1 MNKKRFALALF
12 FVAAMSLSMFMMP
25 MAPIKQTETST
36 PSTFTP
42 EQNQQIQNFYQ
53 EVSQPGFEPG
63 VDAVLAQWQGT
74 GVLSDSVVSVAG
86 RPSVLIY
93 GAPWLNIESVK
104 SVADIAWWVNLK
116 VFKLV
121 QARINTPADL
131 DSLMKIS
138 GVAGVCA
145 NTFIQGDSNQAAAT
159 PGTIAPDMTEF
170 RDIVGATGTVASSYD
185 GSGVVVGHVDTGADF
200 GNPVLENAYDP
211 YSYDPTSEGVVLTKA
226 LANSTNVANVTAWL
240 EAGNVLTFRNATGV
254 YMNITTDFDVDSN
267 YNGLNIL
274 SPQYY
279 VYATGAKNKANATDF
294 FEKVVWTPYEI
305 PDPATFS
312 IEAGTDFHFGYVLQG
327 KATTA
332 GGAPRIFTPV
342 LLWNSSINKQY
353 QVAVDWAGAEGWSVF
368 FNGAWRYQTL
378 DFNKTS
384 TWATVGAMFDHSFV
398 DDINADE
405 IFNITNPVIAH
416 DYTGD
421 GIDDYSIGSI
431 GYVYDAIATD
441 PYFSDLPKL
450 PFTSEIVYRF
460 RSDGNAFGLYYDSA
474 THGTATAALVAARD
488 VGVYY
493 DPTSNETF
501 HFEGI
506 APGATLLSTKAITA
520 GSYWGSYL
528 WVCGFV
534 YNETNDEFYYSD
546 ASGHRADVVTN
557 SWGWVTTPSS
567 QLNYLD
573 FTWEVLSQPNYLKTG
588 YPGVL
593 HVFSAGNEGSGYMT
607 IGPPGSAASV
617 LTVGASTSSKW
628 LDYLYGPNQPYTNGI
643 ASFSSRGPSFSGYPK
658 PDVMAP
664 GLAGYSAVP
673 WWGEYFVPMWQ
684 PGATYANSTLFSGTS
699 QACPVAA
706 GVVALYIQAAGLE
719 GTGPN
724 PASVKTV
731 IQSTASP
738 MNYDPSVAG
747 FGLVDADA
755 ACDYAESGAVLV
767 GSTSDSYNN
776 FAADLADAWEYW
788 GTIGPYIGL
797 QNDVN
802 SSAVPFPTGYADAAL
817 YFGQVSPDN
826 KYTISYALRDGT
838 AGLLDWADDS
848 LTGGAMYYAAAET
861 YTFTGTTFSYN
872 DTVVYKFPESQMYG
886 FYNLRDELGAS
897 TYDSMTSG
905 SNYVTLDVA
914 FNAAQ
919 VAGNEPWM
927 FLYDWQDLN
936 HDAMPNLYNA
946 SSSATG
952 KGNELA
958 RLTSASDA
966 SNVNEM
972 QYAVIGTFDTVL
984 NGNMTLVIHDPVFD
998 TNMTATGHQFT
1009 CTVVVWAP
1017 VDVSG
1022 SLITFADNGFNA
1034 AASVNIT
1041 LNVPA
1046 DAETGIH
1053 DGWAALQYGAE
1064 ILLMPFSYNVV
1075 ANITV
1080 AKDTAQTIVDGWGT
1094 DLSPYDNAAWGCMD
1108 SDPDTWD
1115 FRSYVITLDYPSA
1128 VYLGLRVIWPN
1139 TGNNMSVDVRDS
1151 TMVTVATGVGKTA
1164 TTTAVLAKVGGN
1176 GTYYLQMHPTA
1187 LNASV
1192 SGPVNFTIEAMWYES
1207 LTNQPVILSEKS
1219 NDRAGVRSV
1228 ADGDT
1233 VWGDHVVLNASYPE
1247 FNLPAMPEFEIG
1259 STRLGFLAGVYY
1271 QHTGN
1276 QVVPSAS
1283 YDPYTGAPLDLTQFA
1298 FEYVSGI
1305 NEGDVVHVTCS
1316 FNIGDTDVFAYWAS
1330 SDNSTWTYANDLM
1343 QNDMATSANPETATF
1358 TASQSGTLVF
1368 AIFDYSVQAG
1378 QYTLTVDSRVGV
1390 YATAS
1395 AAQVTYDTYN
1405 LGKNGTYGV
1414 QVYATTFTNLDY
1426 TVEYSN
1432 ITFDNYFKP
1441 YMHTVTTSGSG
1452 AIKTIAW
1459 TYSDLNAQDNHT
1471 FQVYISGD
1479 DGETYQLIATGI
1491 TALSYQW
1498 DSTGFTHKNY
1508 KAMVRVTDS
1517 YGLTDQMESTAF
1529 DAGTVTVTSTTAGP
1543 TTTTTTYTPPDYSY
1557 LLWIGLIGG
1566 IGVGVVVVLI
1576 LFLVKR
1582 K

>member
-42 EQNQQIQNFYQ
+42 EQNQQIENFYQ
-53 EVSQPGFEPG
+53 QVSQPDFKPG
-63 VDAVLAQWQGT
+63 VDAVLAQWQDT
-74 GVLSDSVVSVAG
+74 GVLSDSVVSYAG

-93 GAPWLNIESVK
+93 GAPWLDIESVRN
-104 SVADIAWWVNLK
+104 VVHIAWWVNLK

-121 QARINTPADL
+121 QASVNTPADL
-131 DSLMKIS
+131 DTLMKIS
-138 GVAGVCA
+138 GVAGITA
-145 NTFIQGDSNQAAAT
+145 NTFIQDNSNQAAAT

-170 RDIVGATGTVASSYD
+170 RDIVGATGSIASSYD
-185 GSGVVVGHVDTGADF
+185 GTGVVVGHVDTGADF
-200 GNPVLENAYDP
+200 GNPVLQHAYDS
-211 YSYDPTSEGVVLTKA
+211 YSYDPTSAGVVFTLA
-226 LANSTNVANVTAWL
+226 QANSTDVANTTAWL
-240 EAGNVLTFRNATGV
+240 EDGNVLTYRNATGV
-254 YMNITTDFDVDSN
+254 YMNITTDFDCYVN
-267 YNGLNIL
+267 YNGLSIL

-279 VYATGAKNKANATDF
+279 VYNTGAKNKANATDF
-294 FEKVVWTPYEI
+294 FEKVVWTPYQI

-312 IEAGTDFHFGYVLQG
+312 INGNFHFGYVLQG
-327 KATTA
+327 KATTS

-342 LLWNSSINKQY
+342 LLWNSSTNNKD

-398 DDINADE
+398 DDISAGE
-405 IFNITNPVIAH
+405 IYNTTYPVIAH

-421 GIDDYSIGSI
+421 GIDDYSIGSL
-431 GYVYDAIATD
+431 GYVYDAMGTD
-441 PYFSDLPKL
+441 YYGDFYGAPY
-450 PFTSEIVYRF
+450 VYMF
-460 RSDGNAFGLYYDSA
+460 RPDGNAFGLYYDSA
-474 THGTATAALVAARD
+474 THGTATAALVAAKD
-488 VGVYY
+488 VGTYY
-493 DPTSNETF
+493 DATSNETF
-501 HFEGI
+501 HFTGI
-506 APGATLLSTKAITA
+506 APGATILSTKAITS

-534 YNETNDEFYYSD
+534 YNETNDEFYYS
-546 ASGHRADVVTN
+546 ASSGHRADVVTN

-567 QLNYLD
+567 QFNYLD

-628 LDYLYGPNQPYTNGI
+628 LDYLYGPNQPYTNGV

-673 WWGEYFVPMWQ
+673 WWGEYFVPMWK

-719 GTGPN
+719 GSGFN

-731 IQSTASP
+731 IQSTATP
-738 MNYDPSVAG
+738 LVYDPSVTG
-747 FGLVDADA
+747 FGLINADA
-755 ACDYAESGAVLV
+755 ACDYAGSGAVLV
-767 GSTSDSYNN
+767 GSTTDSFNN
-776 FAADLADAWEYW
+776 FAAEVADAWEYW

-802 SSAVPFPTGYADAAL
+802 SSAVAFPTGYGDAAL
-817 YFGQVSPDN
+817 YFGQVSPGKD
-826 KYTISYALRDGT
+826 YTISYAVTDGT
-838 AGLLDWADDS
+838 AGLLDWTGDS
-848 LTGGAMYYAAAET
+848 LVGGAMYYAAAHT

-872 DTVVYKFPESQMYG
+872 DTVVNKFPASQMYG
-886 FYNLRDELGAS
+886 YYNLRDELGVS
-897 TYDSMTSG
+897 TYNILNG
-905 SNYVTLDVA
+905 YNYVTLDVA

-919 VAGNEPWM
+919 VSGNEPWM
-927 FLYDWQDLN
+927 FLYDWTDAN

-946 SSSATG
+946 SSTATG

-972 QYAVIGTFDTVL
+972 QYAVMGTFGAVL

-998 TNMTATGHQFT
+998 TNMTAPGHQFT
-1009 CTVVVWAP
+1009 CTVVVWSA
-1017 VDVSG
+1017 VDVGG
-1022 SLITFADNGFNA
+1022 SLITFADNGLNA
-1034 AASVNIT
+1034 AASANIT

-1046 DAETGIH
+1046 NAETGIH
-1053 DGWAALQYGAE
+1053 DGIAALQYGSE
-1064 ILLMPFSYNVV
+1064 MLMMPFSYNVV
-1075 ANITV
+1075 ANVTV
-1080 AKDTAQTIVDGWGT
+1080 AKDTAQTIVDGWGA

-1108 SDPDTWD
+1108 SDPGTWD

-1139 TGNNMSVDVRDS
+1139 TGNNMTVQVRDS
-1151 TMVTVATGVGKTA
+1151 AMGVIASGVGKTA
-1164 TTTAVLAKVGGN
+1164 TTTAVIAKVGGS

-1192 SGPVNFTIEAMWYES
+1192 SGPVNFTIEAMWYET

-1298 FEYVSGI
+1298 FEYVPGI
-1305 NEGDVVHVTCS
+1305 KAGDVVHVTCD
-1316 FNIGDTDVFAYWAS
+1316 FTIGDTDIFAYWAS

-1343 QNDMATSANPETATF
+1343 GNDMATGNVPETATF
-1358 TASQSGTLVF
+1358 TADQSGTLVF

-1395 AAQVTYDTYN
+1395 AAQVNYDTYK
-1405 LGKNGTYGV
+1405 LGKNGTYSV
-1414 QVYATTFTNLDY
+1414 QVYATTFTNLQY

-1441 YMHTVTTSGSG
+1441 YMHTVSVSGSG
-1452 AIKTIAW
+1452 AAKTITW

-1491 TALSYQW
+1491 TSLSYQW

-1517 YGLTDQMESTAF
+1517 YGLADQMASTAF
-1529 DAGTVTVTSTTAGP
+1529 DAGTVTITTATSTPP
-1543 TTTTTTYTPPDYSY
+1543 TTTTGVPPVDTTY